1 MATTQVLKPLEAK
14 AYALLLSARLAD
26 ALNLQEATLLTG
38 IQIIASATQA
48 RSSRLQP
55 GHWSLQHVLAEF
67 EDFTETERFSVF

>member
-14 AYALLLSARLAD
+14 AYALLLGAAD

-48 RSSRLQP
+48 RSAYNLGSGR
-55 GHWSLQHVLAEF
+55 SNMFFAEF

>member
-48 RSSRLQP
+48 RSAYNLGSGRYNMFF
-55 GHWSLQHVLAEF
+55 AEF